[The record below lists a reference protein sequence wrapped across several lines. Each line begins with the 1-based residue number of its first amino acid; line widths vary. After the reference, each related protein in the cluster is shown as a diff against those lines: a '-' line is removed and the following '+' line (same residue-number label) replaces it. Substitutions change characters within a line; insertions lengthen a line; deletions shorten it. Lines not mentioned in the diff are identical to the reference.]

1 MSINQTETPL
11 QLICNPDGPSCK
23 GSKSATI
30 LAPLPDDVEALLF
43 LRLIE
48 KYLAYLAI
56 HARLTT
62 AAALNESDC
71 ARAVIDALSD
81 HIKFFSTV
89 ELDEFFAKEISR
101 ILSPNCDLH
110 ILCGHL
116 KILLEDSNHE
126 HKDKIIKFFKS
137 VVCQ

>member
-1 MSINQTETPL
+1 MPINPTESGL
-11 QLICNPDGPSCK
+11 QLIYNAPGQSGK
-23 GSKSATI
+23 GSKSETI
-30 LAPLPDDVEALLF
+30 LTPLPDDVEALLF
-43 LRLIE
+43 GSLMK

-101 ILSPNCDLH
+101 ILSPKRDLH

-116 KILLEDSNHE
+116 RILLEDSNHE